1 MLLRSATIIWSSNWR
16 SNTEQRSRSTRKI
29 HSALR
34 SQGMS
39 MVPFTA
45 DTWMHIAQITNDK
58 CTNARY
64 VHGPIP
70 LGQPHVSPGQHHV
83 GWFSSISRAAYQK
96 DRLAIPSCVNPLNV
110 WLYTGVHVF
119 THTSTHYVRCPLSPN
134 APPAQVGAPK
144 FPPNTF
150 GTFPTLPSVQTSTK
164 VALNWTN
171 TSRQK
176 NTHTQTNEDTD
187 QMRHKHDYSE
197 TH

>member
-1 MLLRSATIIWSSNWR
+1 
-16 SNTEQRSRSTRKI
+16 
-29 HSALR
+29 
-34 SQGMS
+34 MS
-39 MVPFTA
+39 MVPFTT
-45 DTWMHIAQITNDK
+45 DPWMHIAQITNDK

-64 VHGPIP
+64 VQCPWSHSPWSTSRLSRSTSRRLVLIYQQRSLSEGSSRDSILRQPIKR
-70 LGQPHVSPGQHHV
+70 
-83 GWFSSISRAAYQK
+83 IT
-96 DRLAIPSCVNPLNV
+96 
-110 WLYTGVHVF
+110 LYTGVHVF
-119 THTSTHYVRCPLSPN
+119 THTDQPIKRMTVHRCTCVHTHNSTHYVRCPLSPN

>member
-1 MLLRSATIIWSSNWR
+1 
-16 SNTEQRSRSTRKI
+16 
-29 HSALR
+29 
-34 SQGMS
+34 MS

-70 LGQPHVSPGQHHV
+70 LGQHHVSPGQHHV

-119 THTSTHYVRCPLSPN
+119 THTLTHYVRCPLSPN
-134 APPAQVGAPK
+134 AQPAQVGAPK

-176 NTHTQTNEDTD
+176 NTHTQTNEDKCDTNTIIL
-187 QMRHKHDYSE
+187 KHINCAMFYIRLLLPLACFVL
-197 TH
+197 

>member
-1 MLLRSATIIWSSNWR
+1 
-16 SNTEQRSRSTRKI
+16 
-29 HSALR
+29 
-34 SQGMS
+34 MS

-70 LGQPHVSPGQHHV
+70 LGQHHVSPGQHHV

-110 WLYTGVHVF
+110 WLYYTGVHVF